1 MSHRMQRI
9 NELLKK
15 EMSLVISREIDDPR
29 IKRNM
34 ITITKVDTA
43 KDLHHAKVYFIC
55 LDKMQSDEVIK
66 SLNSSRGLFLA
77 ILKKRLTIRYIPTFN
92 FIYDDS
98 IEKTNEVLNTIR
110 ELDQKKNKELNKD
123 EETEQHGE

>member
-1 MSHRMQRI
+1 MSHRIQRI
-9 NELLKK
+9 NELMKK

-34 ITITKVDTA
+34 ITITKVDTT

-110 ELDQKKNKELNKD
+110 ELDQKKLDQKKN